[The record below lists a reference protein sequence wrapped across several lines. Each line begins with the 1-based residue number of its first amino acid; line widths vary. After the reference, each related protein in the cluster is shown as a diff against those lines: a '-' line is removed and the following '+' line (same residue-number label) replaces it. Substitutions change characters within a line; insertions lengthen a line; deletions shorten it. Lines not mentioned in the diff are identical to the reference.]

1 MIRALLVS
9 LQPLALGQGPIVCA
23 LGAGRGRGVR
33 MLAVKKA
40 LRVKLSVRCT
50 PVPQLLTLNDK
61 EDERMRDASFA
72 TMREMG
78 VGTAGGAEAACVDG

>member
-1 MIRALLVS
+1 VIRALLVS

-33 MLAVKKA
+33 MLAVKEA

-78 VGTAGGAEAACVDG
+78 VGTAGSAEAACVDG

>member
-1 MIRALLVS
+1 
-9 LQPLALGQGPIVCA
+9 
-23 LGAGRGRGVR
+23 
-33 MLAVKKA
+33 MLAVKEA

-78 VGTAGGAEAACVDG
+78 VGTAGSAEAACVDG